1 MRRKIPNTFVL
12 MESTRYDLKFLKVA
26 SVTLVLLY
34 LVIIA
39 GSIVRATGSGMGCP
53 DWPKCFGYYIP
64 PTNPAQIEFQESH
77 EYKKSMMIIVKDTLW
92 LSKADFTSAKKFD
105 YSNWEKYPV
114 HNYAKFFVMQTWV
127 EYVNRLIGAVN
138 AFALLALLLVAL
150 LRIKND
156 RITFFVLVAGMC
168 VMAFVIWLG
177 AVVVH
182 TNLAPQKITFHMLSS
197 LALLGVVIFSHTR
210 VSVLANK
217 LVKSSVGKNIHFL
230 LTAALLLTILQIVFG
245 TQVRQQI
252 DVINLD
258 SGGLM
263 RETWI
268 SKLNRIYLV
277 HQLTAMV
284 VVFLNGYLFF
294 KIKRIVNDSTT
305 KILVYGILLVIL
317 LEYALGVFIHNFSI
331 PAFSQPIHLI
341 LALLLFGIQFGLL
354 QRTTRK
360 TLI

>member
-12 MESTRYDLKFLKVA
+12 MESTSYDLKFLKVA

-64 PTNPAQIEFQESH
+64 PTNPAQIQFQEGH
-77 EYKKSMMIIVKDTLW
+77 EYKKSMMIIVEDTLW
-92 LSKADFTSAKKFD
+92 RSKADFTSAKKFD
-105 YSNWEKYPV
+105 HSNWEKYPV
-114 HNYAKFFVMQTWV
+114 HNYAKFFVKQTWV
-127 EYVNRLIGAVN
+127 EYVNRLIGAVS
-138 AFALLALLLVAL
+138 AISLLALLILAL
-150 LRIKND
+150 LRIKKD
-156 RITFFVLVAGMC
+156 KFTFFVLIAGMC

-182 TNLAPQKITFHMLSS
+182 TNLAPQKITFHMMSS
-197 LALLGVVIFSHTR
+197 LALLGVVIFSHIR
-210 VSVLANK
+210 VSVLSK
-217 LVKSSVGKNIHFL
+217 RLEKSSVEKSTRFL
-230 LTAALLLTILQIVFG
+230 LIAALFLTIVQIIFG

-252 DVINLD
+252 DVFNLEM
-258 SGGLM
+258 GGLM

-277 HQLTAMV
+277 HQLTAMI
-284 VVFLNGYLFF
+284 VVFLNGCLFF
-294 KIKRIVNDSTT
+294 KLKHIVNDRTT
-305 KILVYGILLVIL
+305 KILVYGILVVIL

>member
-1 MRRKIPNTFVL
+1 VRRKIPNTFVL

-138 AFALLALLLVAL
+138 AFALLALL
-150 LRIKND
+150 D
-156 RITFFVLVAGMC
+156 YFFCISCRHVCNGFCNMAG
-168 VMAFVIWLG
+168 
-177 AVVVH
+177 
-182 TNLAPQKITFHMLSS
+182 SS
-197 LALLGVVIFSHTR
+197 C
-210 VSVLANK
+210 
-217 LVKSSVGKNIHFL
+217 SS
-230 LTAALLLTILQIVFG
+230 
-245 TQVRQQI
+245 
-252 DVINLD
+252 
-258 SGGLM
+258 
-263 RETWI
+263 
-268 SKLNRIYLV
+268 Y
-277 HQLTAMV
+277 
-284 VVFLNGYLFF
+284 
-294 KIKRIVNDSTT
+294 
-305 KILVYGILLVIL
+305 
-317 LEYALGVFIHNFSI
+317 
-331 PAFSQPIHLI
+331 
-341 LALLLFGIQFGLL
+341 
-354 QRTTRK
+354 
-360 TLI
+360 